1 MNDAIKKLD
10 KDQLYTSTIVITSR
24 GDSDHVTMS
33 LEVSHVLDEDFD
45 DQIPASY
52 GVAREIM
59 MGLRKQTTMYAPTE
73 EDLTYLSDPTV
84 SDEDKARYILEHTEA
99 QDEAVNATLN

>member
-10 KDQLYTSTIVITSR
+10 PNQLYTATIVINSK

-33 LEVSHVLDEDFD
+33 LEVSHVLDDEYVDN
-45 DQIPASY
+45 IPASY

-59 MGLRKQTTMYAPTE
+59 MNLRSQTTMYAPTQ
-73 EDLTYLSDPTV
+73 EDLAYLSDPTV
-84 SDEDKARYILEHTEA
+84 SDEDKARWILEHTEA
-99 QDEAVNATLN
+99 QDEAVNATIN